1 LQGYLKFKEKDEE
14 LYEIDRPDISSNNWF
29 VHTYL
34 RFVVKVK
41 KWFDMI
47 TVKEIYSGLIFILP
61 ILSNEKK
68 RQKHLKKCIS
78 KIKKLMKK
86 YQISQMVLA
95 EELQQDETFME
106 GFQNNRK
113 VERKVHILDGKKLIT
128 YLIKEIVEY
137 ISNKQ
142 GRTLELEDVHV
153 LVKQDNL
160 QYRENITFLASYFKT
175 LNIVTPSLKNY
186 QKLAK
191 QLEEKQDII
200 LTVTNNRKKSLK
212 RAKWVINFDLSAEE
226 IKKYTINRMAT
237 IIYLTK
243 EGIYEESGF
252 EGLHIC
258 KAGIDVSQEIKD
270 FFEKQ
275 NLLNQCP
282 ITVLYE
288 STIQCQKSFKQ
299 VKEQMRK
306 DQVKIE
312 KLYGRR
318 GLLSEK
324 EYQER
329 KDIY

>member
-1 LQGYLKFKEKDEE
+1 MQGYLKFKEKDEE
-14 LYEIDRPDISSNNWF
+14 LYEIDRLDISSNNWF

-34 RFVVKVK
+34 RFVVKAK

-288 STIQCQKSFKQ
+288 STIQYQKSFKQ

>member
-1 LQGYLKFKEKDEE
+1 MQGYLKFKEKDEE
-14 LYEIDRPDISSNNWF
+14 LYEIDRTEISSNNWF
-29 VHTYL
+29 AHTYL

>member
-1 LQGYLKFKEKDEE
+1 MQGYLKFKEKDEE
-14 LYEIDRPDISSNNWF
+14 LYEIDRTDISSNNWF
-29 VHTYL
+29 AHTYL

>member
-1 LQGYLKFKEKDEE
+1 MQGYLKFKEKDEE
-14 LYEIDRPDISSNNWF
+14 LYEIDRTEISSNNWF
-29 VHTYL
+29 AHTYL

-258 KAGIDVSQEIKD
+258 KAGIDVSQEVKD

>member
-1 LQGYLKFKEKDEE
+1 MQGYLKFKEKDEE
-14 LYEIDRPDISSNNWF
+14 LYEIDRPNISSNNWF

-61 ILSNEKK
+61 ILSNERK

-95 EELQQDETFME
+95 EELQQDKTFME
-106 GFQNNRK
+106 EFQNNRK

>member
-1 LQGYLKFKEKDEE
+1 MQGYLKFKEKDEE
-14 LYEIDRPDISSNNWF
+14 LYEIDRTEISSNNWF
-29 VHTYL
+29 AHTYL

-41 KWFDMI
+41 KWFDML

-78 KIKKLMKK
+78 KIKKLMK

-258 KAGIDVSQEIKD
+258 KAGIDVSQEVKD

>member
-1 LQGYLKFKEKDEE
+1 MQGYLKFKEKDEE
-14 LYEIDRPDISSNNWF
+14 LYEIDRTEISSNNWF
-29 VHTYL
+29 AHTYL

-41 KWFDMI
+41 KWFDML

-258 KAGIDVSQEIKD
+258 KAGIDVSQEVKD

>member
-1 LQGYLKFKEKDEE
+1 MQGYLKFKEKDEE
-14 LYEIDRPDISSNNWF
+14 LYEIDRLDISSNNWF